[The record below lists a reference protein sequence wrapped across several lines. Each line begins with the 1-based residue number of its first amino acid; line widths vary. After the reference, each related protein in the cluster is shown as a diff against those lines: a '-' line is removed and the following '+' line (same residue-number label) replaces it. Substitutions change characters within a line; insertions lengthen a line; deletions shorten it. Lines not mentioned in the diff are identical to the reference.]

1 MTEDLPMPEP
11 DRTARILLVDDHVL
25 FRESVARF
33 LDSEPGVEVVGG
45 CGNVEEARDLLQEKD
60 IDLVLLDFDL
70 GQHDGLD
77 FIRMIERLH
86 FKGKVLLV
94 TASIGDADAASLIRH
109 GIAGIFP
116 KHNSPALLAEAIRD
130 VQSGRVSFEPAYLY
144 KIMHHA
150 GSNNADQQTPTDKLT
165 HRERQVLL
173 FVFEGLTNR
182 DIADQLQVSE
192 STIKVTLHQL
202 FLKTGAHTRGQLV
215 RIALERYKDQL

>member
-11 DRTARILLVDDHVL
+11 DRAARILLVDDHVL

-94 TASIGDADAASLIRH
+94 TASIGDTDAASLIRH

-116 KHNSPALLAEAIRD
+116 KHSSPALLAEAIRD
-130 VQSGRVSFEPAYLY
+130 VLSGRAWFESAHLH
-144 KIMHHA
+144 KIMA
-150 GSNNADQQTPTDKLT
+150 RTRSNDEDRQTPTDELT
-165 HRERQVLL
+165 NRERQVLL

-192 STIKVTLHQL
+192 STIKVALHQL
-202 FLKTGAHTRGQLV
+202 FLKTSARTRGQLV

>member
-1 MTEDLPMPEP
+1 MPEP

-130 VQSGRVSFEPAYLY
+130 VQSGRVWFEPAYLY
-144 KIMHHA
+144 KIMAHA
-150 GSNNADQQTPTDKLT
+150 GSNNEDQQTPTDKLT